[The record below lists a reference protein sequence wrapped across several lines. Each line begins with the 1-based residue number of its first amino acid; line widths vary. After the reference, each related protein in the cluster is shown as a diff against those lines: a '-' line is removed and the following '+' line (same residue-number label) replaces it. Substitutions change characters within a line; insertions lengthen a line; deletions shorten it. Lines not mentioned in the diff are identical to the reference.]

1 MLIYICVRA
10 PSSISHLA
18 QALDLDPAAGARGTH
33 HVGRAEQ
40 DDGGQQRELEER

>member
-1 MLIYICVRA
+1 MRA

-18 QALDLDPAAGARGTH
+18 RAVDLDHAAGARGGTQ

-40 DDGGQQRELEER
+40 DDSGLQRELEER